1 MIGRFFLL
9 VVGLLA
15 LPRAEAAAPLSLHSV
30 AQVSAGG
37 EVVIS
42 LQGYDQDIGT
52 QLTATITKLPT
63 DGKLYQLS
71 DVHSKYGYDPK
82 KGVEITSV
90 PTTVVDAAKGKT
102 RVLYVRPSVDRE
114 GAGDFDRIE
123 YTVADATVTATAGT
137 VVIVGDGVNFR
148 ASDFSADSE
157 GWTIEG
163 NRVAG
168 SSVTHEAS
176 SRGSLNHYVYGTDD
190 SLNMAGGND
199 QDLWYFSAPSK
210 FTGWQGAYYG
220 GDMKFTM
227 SSFSG
232 DFSASNLNAGT
243 YLVKLF
249 CQQCD
254 TNKGVTIGFPMSATS
269 FDGSTK
275 TFTISMVETAGWLR
289 DPENTLEAWTVP
301 TKCDFVEVL
310 SGLTSVQILGDFTK
324 WYESVSLDDVSF
336 GKSSAVSS
344 IPFCAQGTP
353 DASTCS
359 CTGGFTS

>member
-1 MIGRFFLL
+1 MIGKFLL
-9 VVGLLA
+9 LA
-15 LPRAEAAAPLSLHSV
+15 AASLSTALAAAPLSLHSV

-37 EVVIS
+37 EVVVT
-42 LQGYDQDIGT
+42 LPGYDSDIGT
-52 QLTATITKLPT
+52 QLTAVITKLPT

-90 PTTVVDAAKGKT
+90 PTTIVDAATGKT

-114 GAGDFDRIE
+114 GAGEFDRFE
-123 YTVADATVTATAGT
+123 YTVDDQTVTSIAGT
-137 VVIVGDGVNFR
+137 VVVVGDGVNFI
-148 ASDFSADSE
+148 ASDFSAGGES
-157 GWTIEG
+157 WTVEG
-163 NRVAG
+163 NRVGG
-168 SSVTHEAS
+168 SAVSFEAS

-190 SLNMAGGND
+190 SLNMEGGND
-199 QDLWYFSAPSK
+199 SDLWYFNAPSK
-210 FTGWQGAYYG
+210 FLGWQGVYYG
-220 GDMKFTM
+220 GEMKFTM

-232 DFSASNLNAGT
+232 DFSSSNLNADT

-249 CQQCD
+249 CAQCD
-254 TNKGVTIGFPMSATS
+254 TNKGVTIGFPLSASS

-275 TFTISMVETAGWLR
+275 TFSLSMVESGGWLR

-324 WYESVSLDDVSF
+324 WYESVSLDDVVF
-336 GKSSAVSS
+336 KKGTAVSS

-359 CTGGFTS
+359 CSGGFTS